1 MHDFTQ
7 YVNPQLGR
15 LLEQVHMDKVFIRG
29 EGNYLYDTT
38 GRQYLDFI
46 AAYGALPFGFNPPEI
61 WEVLEEVRNKALP
74 SFIQPSALDSAGKM
88 ARRLIELV
96 PAGLQYVTFTNSGA
110 ETVEAAIKIARS
122 ATGRLGILSTVN
134 GFHGKTLGALS
145 ATGKGYYQTPFG
157 APVPGFNIVP
167 YGDLNALR
175 KELEM
180 NGYNYA
186 AFIVEP
192 IQGEGGIVVPEA
204 GYLSKALE
212 ICHQYGI
219 LFILDEIQTG
229 LGRTGM
235 LFACEDEDLCPD
247 LLLLAKALGGG
258 IFPIGACISTEAVYT
273 KDFGDRHSSTFAANT
288 PACQI
293 GLKVLDILT
302 RNNREI
308 IQRVKVNGE
317 YLYKELAVLQKE
329 YPRVLK
335 EVRGR
340 GYMLGLEFEM
350 SRSDFPGCFLS
361 VLAEQE
367 VLTPLV
373 SSYLLNVECLRVA
386 PTLNGNKVIRLEPPL
401 TVTLDECQRA
411 LKSMRRV
418 IEVLDQGN
426 TLEVLRPVLDLDE
439 NTACSVTK
447 AEKYDWDMYEPSRE
461 NKEGRFAFLVHPLDL
476 DNYYEFD
483 ANLAS
488 LPQDKLQQLADLGGD
503 ILDPFVIGRTR
514 VESPAGYTVYGEFIA
529 LPHTTKEILK
539 FTPEEALKEL
549 EKALE
554 LAQQRGARL
563 VGLGAYTSVVS
574 RGGTLLQGHFLPL
587 TTGNSYTVVSG
598 AEAIKL
604 AAQRFSLD
612 LAQCT
617 AAIIGATGSI
627 GRLMAILLA
636 EEVQQVVLIG
646 NPRHPQ
652 ASLRR
657 LRRVAEDICLHL
669 SDQAGAGWI
678 PPKSSLGE
686 NLLKMKLPATNS
698 QREEWATVVDELIR
712 SDKFILTSNPN
723 QGISIAQVVV
733 TATSSVEELVNPEW
747 VTPGAI
753 ICDISKPSNVSPELQ
768 KLRPDVLVIDGGVV
782 ALPGRPS
789 LGWNFGFE
797 PGLAY
802 ACMAE
807 TMMLALEHHYTDMSL
822 GTDLRLDN
830 MIYLRQ
836 LAKKHGFELARL
848 RSFDRPLSEE
858 DWEKVIKERTKVRS
872 NLCATASS

>member
-1 MHDFTQ
+1 MHDFTL
-7 YVNPQLGR
+7 YVNPQLGK
-15 LLEQVHMDKVFIRG
+15 LLEQVNMDKVFIRG

-61 WEVLEEVRNKALP
+61 WEALEEVRNKALP
-74 SFIQPSALDSAGKM
+74 SFIQPSALGSAGKL
-88 ARRLIELV
+88 ARRLIELA
-96 PAGLQYVTFTNSGA
+96 PDGLQYVTFTNSGA
-110 ETVEAAIKIARS
+110 ETVEVAIKMARS

-134 GFHGKTLGALS
+134 SFHGKTLGALS
-145 ATGKGYYQTPFG
+145 ATGKDYYQKPFG
-157 APVPGFNIVP
+157 APVPGFNFIP
-167 YGDLNALR
+167 YGDLDALK

-204 GYLSKALE
+204 GYLSKAME
-212 ICHQYGI
+212 VCHQYDV

-229 LGRTGM
+229 LGRTGA
-235 LFACEDEDLCPD
+235 LFACEDESLCPD

-258 IFPIGACISTEAVYT
+258 LLPVGACISKEAVYT

-288 PACQI
+288 AVCQV
-293 GLKVLDILT
+293 GLKVLEILT
-302 RNNREI
+302 RNNREVI
-308 IQRVKVNGE
+308 RNVKTNGE
-317 YLYKELAVLQKE
+317 YLYKELTALQKE

-335 EVRGR
+335 KVRGR

-373 SSYLLNVECLRVA
+373 TSYLLNIESLRVA

-401 TVTLDECQRA
+401 TVTHDECKRA
-411 LKSMRRV
+411 LGSIRRV
-418 IEVLDQGN
+418 LEVLDQGN
-426 TLEVLRPVLDLDE
+426 TLEVLRPVLDFNE
-439 NTACSVTK
+439 NIIHTIPK
-447 AEKYDWDMYEPSRE
+447 AEKYAWDMYESSRE
-461 NKEGRFAFLVHPLDL
+461 SKEGRFAFLCHPLDL

-483 ANLAS
+483 ASLAS
-488 LPQDKLQQLADLGGD
+488 LPVDKLQQLAELGSD
-503 ILDPFVIGRTR
+503 ILDPFVVGRTR
-514 VESPAGYTVYGEFIA
+514 VESPVGYTVYGEFIA
-529 LPHTTKEILK
+529 LPHTTKEILEL
-539 FTPEEALKEL
+539 TPEEALKEL

-554 LAQQRGARL
+554 LAQERGARL

-598 AEAIKL
+598 VEAIKL

-617 AAIIGATGSI
+617 AAVVGATGSI
-627 GRLMAILLA
+627 GRLMAILLS
-636 EEVQQVVLIG
+636 EEIQRIVLIG

-669 SDQAGAGWI
+669 FSQAGSGWI
-678 PPKSSLGE
+678 PPGGSLGE
-686 NLLKMKLPATNS
+686 SLLKMKLPDADS
-698 QREEWATVVDELIR
+698 QSGEWAEVVDELIR

-723 QGISIAQVVV
+723 QGISMAQVVV
-733 TATSSVEELVNPEW
+733 TATSSVGELVKPEW

-858 DWEKVIKERTKVRS
+858 DWEKVIKERTKVCS